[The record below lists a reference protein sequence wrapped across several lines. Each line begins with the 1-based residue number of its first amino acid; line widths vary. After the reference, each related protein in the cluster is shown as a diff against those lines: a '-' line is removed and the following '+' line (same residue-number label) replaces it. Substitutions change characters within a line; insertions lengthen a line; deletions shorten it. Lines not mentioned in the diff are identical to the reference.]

1 MRLNLS
7 VIALLSTATLVSA
20 DTLYIGPGRNP
31 DPLRSP
37 AAMRIQAN
45 FQFMTPLPAGMETSD
60 QMKAMETVRRTLYDV
75 AAHECDL
82 LKAVFKGSCR
92 LMSLNVN
99 NSLQD
104 RSQGMQ
110 SVSAGV
116 NASYEVAP
124 GLEPPQQ

>member
-1 MRLNLS
+1 MRLVLI
-7 VIALLSTATLVSA
+7 VVALISTANLVTA
-20 DTLYIGPGRNP
+20 DTLYIAPGRNP

-45 FQFMTPLPAGMETSD
+45 FQLMTPLPVGMETSD

-124 GLEPPQQ
+124 TSEPQQQ